1 MFFEPKRR
9 NRRVKPSR
17 IPEEVADTLGAI
29 GLAVM
34 GYILTV
40 LVFSL

>member
-1 MFFEPKRR
+1 MFFKSKYR
-9 NRRVKPSR
+9 NYRIKPSR
-17 IPEEVADTLGAI
+17 IPEPVADTLGAI

-34 GYILTV
+34 LYILTV